1 MTKRGG
7 IALKQLMNETRWEV
21 PSFIDIA
28 IELAEIVQ
36 TVHKQ
41 NSIIRDLNPAGIRIN
56 SETNRTSLIATR
68 KPDYAYLS
76 PEQTGRMNHAPD
88 ERIDLYALGVIYY
101 EMLAGHLPLHANS
114 AEAWVHAHLAIMPR
128 HLNELRPDVVSPLSD
143 MIMKLLSKAPEDRYQ
158 SAYGLLADLT
168 RCAASLQQMGEI
180 VPFEIARSDDASRF
194 QLPRMLFGREAEIE
208 ELRNAFELTR
218 AGASALIFVTGPAGI
233 GKTTVIRELQMPV
246 ARERGRFVSGKT
258 DRMNREAPFAPI
270 LQALSDLVRQI
281 WTESPDKVAKWKNR
295 LTKAL
300 GSGAAVIA
308 QLLPEAAKLLGD
320 VPPVQPLP
328 PAEASNRIRRLFTA
342 FLKVFADK
350 KHPLVMFLD
359 DLQWADDATMDILRA
374 VAQNST
380 LQGLLIIGA
389 YRTETATGCADNGE
403 DHTIAA
409 WIQQTLLLRN
419 EEVFVSVRNIVIRP
433 LPYADVIRFASFVLH
448 DNTDRA
454 SLFATHLFQKTG
466 GNPLY
471 LHRLIDILYREKKLI
486 FDSEL
491 ACWMWDSTAII
502 AMPDNPD
509 VLHLIGARLRTL
521 PTETGRQLGIAAAIG
536 HRFSPSTLA
545 RVSGRSL
552 NETLE
557 WLKPAEEEGLLWCET
572 IPDKEQADERYYTF
586 LHDRVQQA
594 AYESVPEP
602 DKANLHLNIGRT
614 LLHHSRGR
622 FEQAIFDIVY
632 HLNLGSIE
640 MQDDAE
646 KRDLA
651 EFNFQAG
658 LKAKASTAYA
668 TARRFLKAGL
678 HLLRDDE
685 GDSDSL
691 AFRLMLEMSECE
703 YMCGDI
709 DRAEQ
714 LLDQLMSRTGD
725 LVERSNIYRISIAMN
740 AYLQRDN
747 LAVRIGLKALAE
759 FGWQLP
765 SNPSKAAM
773 ITELLKTQYALYR
786 NRDKLPSLRLNG
798 DPVYKALAD
807 LVMALSASVFIS
819 DLKLTAVLYPRLI
832 RHGLKYGNNEAF
844 VFMLGVIGTAL
855 RHRFKRSE
863 YGNHL
868 VETAYLLSSS
878 FESSILKCRL
888 HYMLGLVVQYRYPEQ
903 AVAHYE
909 QSVGYGLESADLVF
923 LCLSVMTRVTTHT
936 GDIHTLSARITYYE
950 EAFRQLLDEK
960 TRKVFRVAKWYVA
973 EMQGEVDEMD
983 EFVVPVE
990 TARFNDALNNEAFY
1004 YCTCKIE
1011 ISYLNGQYRDALEWA
1026 QRGRYNASRQTRLQL
1041 HKQQVYESL
1050 SLAALYA
1057 EAPPKERKSIRA
1069 LLSKQLR
1076 FMKQWSGVFGSKSSA
1091 CLLIGAEVQR
1101 IDGNQA
1107 AAFQA
1112 YENAVSAARRE
1123 GYVIMEAIAVELASA
1138 CYRAAGMVTAADAML
1153 ADACSGYVQWGAV
1166 VKALTLRQKYPQLL
1180 AFDAAPNT
1188 EENTPVSTVDLMA
1201 GIGVPN
1207 DPPIESAMYRDIDES
1222 VMRQAAGRPA
1232 SADGKR
1238 LAERFLESALRYA
1251 GAQNGCVV
1259 NSREDKLFMETGSHG
1274 TSDVEGEDRFAAS
1287 IVRYVVQIGEPVVLT
1302 DARTSS
1308 YIADPYIQLH
1318 GTRSILCMPTPLPG
1332 SRYATVLYLENNLAP
1347 GVFTKERLAVLE
1359 MLFSRMVYLESLNET
1374 HNRANAVEEATV
1386 RLQMDPVKAVQ
1397 PLVEP
1402 LTNREMD
1409 VLRALADGLSNK
1421 EIAECYSLTE
1431 GTVKSHVYRLYG
1443 KLGVQRRAKA
1453 IARARELQL
1462 LT

>member
-7 IALKQLMNETRWEV
+7 IALKELMNETRWEV
-21 PSFIDIA
+21 PSFINIA
-28 IELAEIVQ
+28 IQLAEIVQ

-56 SETNRTSLIATR
+56 PETNRTSLIATR

-101 EMLAGHLPLHANS
+101 EMLAGHLPLQANS

-128 HLNELRPDVVSPLSD
+128 YLNELRPDVVNPLSD

-168 RCAASLQQMGEI
+168 RCAASLRQMGEI
-180 VPFEIARSDDASRF
+180 VPFEIALSDDASRF

-246 ARERGRFVSGKT
+246 AKEGGRFVSGKT

-270 LQALSDLVRQI
+270 LQALSGLVRQI
-281 WTESPDKVAKWKNR
+281 WTESPDRVAKWKNR

-300 GSGAAVIA
+300 GSGAAIIA

-320 VPPVQPLP
+320 VPLVQPLP

-350 KHPLVMFLD
+350 EHPLVMFLD

-389 YRTETATGCADNGE
+389 FRTETEPGCAANGE
-403 DHTIAA
+403 DHAIAA
-409 WIQQTLLLRN
+409 WIEQTLLLRN
-419 EEVFVSVRNIVIRP
+419 EEVFVFVRNIVIHP

-448 DNTDRA
+448 DNSDRA
-454 SLFATHLFQKTG
+454 SLFATPLFQKTG

-521 PTETGRQLGIAAAIG
+521 PSETSRQLGIAAAIG

-552 NETLE
+552 TETLE

-572 IPDKEQADERYYTF
+572 IPDEVQADERYYTF
-586 LHDRVQQA
+586 LHDRVQEA

-602 DKANLHLNIGRT
+602 DKANLHLKIGRMM
-614 LLHHSRGR
+614 RANPFDR
-622 FEQAIFDIVY
+622 QEQSIFDMVY
-632 HLNLGSIE
+632 HLNMGCDQMVDE
-640 MQDDAE
+640 AE
-646 KRDLA
+646 IRELA
-651 EFNFQAG
+651 AYNLQAG
-658 LKAKASTAYA
+658 LKSKATTAFA
-668 TARRFLKAGL
+668 AALHFLKMGL
-678 HLLRDDE
+678 RLARDDE
-685 GDSDSL
+685 KGTDTL
-691 AFRLMLEMSECE
+691 AYRIMLELPECE
-703 YMCGDI
+703 YMCGRMDV
-709 DRAEQ
+709 AEE
-714 LLDQLMSRTGD
+714 LLERLMTRTTD
-725 LVERSNIYRISIAMN
+725 LVERSRIYLIRITMN
-740 AYLQRDN
+740 AYLKRDDI
-747 LAVRIGLKALAE
+747 AVNIGRQALAE
-759 FGWQLP
+759 FGWKLP
-765 SNPSKAAM
+765 IKPSKTAIVIEVVM
-773 ITELLKTQYALYR
+773 TRIALYR
-786 NRDKLPSLRLNG
+786 KRNELPRLPLNRDPH
-798 DPVYKALAD
+798 YKALSD
-807 LVMALSASVFIS
+807 LVMAISTAAFTLSLELSA
-819 DLKLTAVLYPRLI
+819 VLFSRFVRY
-832 RHGLKYGNNEAF
+832 GLKHGNNEAF
-844 VFMLGVIGTAL
+844 AYILAGYGLVIFRNKISFFQAGL
-855 RHRFKRSE
+855 H
-863 YGNHL
+863 YI
-868 VETAYLLSSS
+868 ETACLLSSS
-878 FESSILKCRL
+878 FESTDLRCRL
-888 HYMLGLVVQYRYPEQ
+888 CYIRGLARLQQNPEEGVEHFQ
-903 AVAHYE
+903 
-909 QSVGYGLESADLVF
+909 QSVYYGLESANLTFVSIAM
-923 LCLSVMTRVTTHT
+923 LTVTTIHT
-936 GDIHTLSARITYYE
+936 GDLHTLSARITEYE
-950 EAFRQLLDEK
+950 AISQKLVDEITLNIFRIA
-960 TRKVFRVAKWYVA
+960 RWYVA
-973 EMQGEVDEMD
+973 QLRGEVGEGDE
-983 EFVVPVE
+983 VVMPLQSSRFKE
-990 TARFNDALNNEAFY
+990 TLNNEVY
-1004 YCTCKIE
+1004 YICTCQIE
-1011 ISYLNGQYRDALEWA
+1011 IAYLAGRYREALEWVE
-1026 QRGRYNASRQTRLQL
+1026 QGKFNTFRQTRMQVR
-1041 HKQQVYESL
+1041 KQHVYQSL
-1050 SLAALYA
+1050 TLAALYS
-1057 EAPPKERKSIRA
+1057 EAAPEECKSIRR
-1069 LLSKQLR
+1069 LLKTQLR
-1076 FMKQWSGVFGSKSSA
+1076 HMTQWSGFYGQKSSA
-1091 CLLIGAEVQR
+1091 YRLITAELQR
-1101 IDGNQA
+1101 IDGNRVAAINGFEDAIQA
-1107 AAFQA
+1107 ARA
-1112 YENAVSAARRE
+1112 E
-1123 GYVIMEAIAVELASA
+1123 GYGMMEAIACERASIY
-1138 CYRAAGMVTAADAML
+1138 YREAGMCTAADALMTY
-1153 ADACSGYVQWGAV
+1153 ACAAYSRWGAV
-1166 VKALTLRQKYPQLL
+1166 VKALKLRQEYPQLL

-1188 EENTPVSTVDLMA
+1188 EANAPGTTVDLMA

-1207 DPPIESAMYRDIDES
+1207 EPPIESAMYRDIDES

-1232 SADGKR
+1232 FADGKR

-1251 GAQNGCVV
+1251 GAQSGCVV
-1259 NSREDKLFMETGSHG
+1259 NSREDKLSIEAASHG
-1274 TSDVEGEDRFAAS
+1274 TEGEDRFAAS
-1287 IVRYVVQIGEPVVLT
+1287 VVRYVVQTGEPVVLT
-1302 DARTSS
+1302 DARTVS

-1332 SRYATVLYLENNLAP
+1332 SRFSTVLYLENNLAP

-1359 MLFSRMVYLESLNET
+1359 MLFSRMVYLESLGET

-1386 RLQMDPVKAVQ
+1386 RLHMDPVKAVQ

-1421 EIAECYSLTE
+1421 EIAERYSLTE